1 VFVSFFTQ
9 NSFLFIQLIREG
21 IIMFTIKITDPNA
34 QWIGSDTESVL
45 DGAQR
50 NGVKIPYACKGGG
63 CGLCK
68 VRVEEG
74 EFERGRSSIAVLPN
88 DERILNYTLACKTY
102 PKGNM
107 KIQLDMSRTKE
118 YMEN

>member
-1 VFVSFFTQ
+1 
-9 NSFLFIQLIREG
+9 
-21 IIMFTIKITDPNA
+21 MYTIKINDNSTSNV
-34 QWIGSDTESVL
+34 QWLSGGTESVL

-68 VRVEEG
+68 IRVEEG
-74 EFERGRSSIAVLPN
+74 EFERGPSSMAVLPN
-88 DERILNYTLACKTY
+88 EERNLNYTLACKTY

-107 KIQLDMSRTKE
+107 MIQLDLTRQTEKISS
-118 YMEN
+118 

>member
-1 VFVSFFTQ
+1 M
-9 NSFLFIQLIREG
+9 EG
-21 IIMFTIKITDPNA
+21 ILMFTIKVTDINGNNH
-34 QWIGSDTESVL
+34 QWIGTETESVL
-45 DGAQR
+45 DGAQK

-74 EFERGRSSIAVLPN
+74 EFERGRSSTAVLPN

-102 PKGNM
+102 PKSNM
-107 KIQLDMSRTKE
+107 KVQLDMSRQKE
-118 YMEN
+118 YMGN

>member
-1 VFVSFFTQ
+1 M
-9 NSFLFIQLIREG
+9 EG
-21 IIMFTIKITDPNA
+21 IRMFTIKITDTNDPNA

-74 EFERGRSSIAVLPN
+74 EFERGRSSMAVLPN
-88 DERILNYTLACKTY
+88 YEIILNYTPACKTY
-102 PKGNM
+102 PKSNL
-107 KIQLDMSRTKE
+107 KIELDF
-118 YMEN
+118 

>member
-1 VFVSFFTQ
+1 M
-9 NSFLFIQLIREG
+9 EG
-21 IIMFTIKITDPNA
+21 LRMFTIKITDTNEPNC
-34 QWIGSDTESVL
+34 QWISIDTESVL
-45 DGAQR
+45 DGAQK

-102 PKGNM
+102 PKSNM
-107 KIQLDMSRTKE
+107 KIQLDMSRKKE
-118 YMEN
+118 YIGN